1 MPDIDVKP
9 RSRVVT
15 DGIEATT
22 SRGMLRAVGMGDED
36 WEKPQIGIASSWNE
50 ITPCNLSLDRLAQG
64 AKEGVH
70 SGGGYP
76 LQFGTISVSDG
87 ISMGHEGMHFSLVS
101 REVIADSVETVV
113 NAERLDGTVLL
124 AGCDKSLPGMLMAA
138 ARLDLASV
146 FLYAGSVMPG
156 YVKQADGTMK
166 EVTIIDSF
174 EGVGACKAGTMSEE
188 ELKKIECAIVPGEGA
203 CGGMYTANTMAS
215 VAEALGMSLPGSAAP
230 PSADRR
236 RDYYAHRSGEAV
248 VNMLR
253 HGITARQILT
263 KEAFENAI
271 AVAMALGGST
281 NVVLHLLAIAHEA
294 EVELSLDD
302 FNRIGSKVPH
312 LADMKPF
319 GKYVMVDVDRNGGIP
334 VIMKALLDA
343 GLLHGDVMT
352 VTGKTLAENLAEIDP
367 PALDGEVFRTLDNP
381 IHATGGL
388 TILQGSFAPEGAVVK
403 TAGFDA
409 EVFEGPAR
417 VFDRERA
424 AMDAL
429 TEGQIQKGDVVVI
442 RYEGPKGGPGMREM
456 LAITAAIKG
465 AGLGKD
471 VLLLTDGRF
480 SGGTTG
486 LCIGHI
492 APEAVDAGPVAF
504 VRDGDRIRVDI
515 AARSLDLLVDDAELE
530 AREQAGPR
538 CPRATPAESSRSSR
552 SSSSP
557 PPRARSRASVD
568 TRTIA
573 TSPGKEHLMPT
584 EATPLSAAAGARRTP
599 EILTGS
605 GAVLRTLE
613 HLGITD
619 VFGLP
624 GGAIIPFYDELMAST
639 TIRHVLVRH
648 EQGAGHA
655 AEGYASASGKV
666 GVAIATSGPGATN
679 LVTAIADAYMDS
691 VPFIAITGQV
701 FSTLMGTD
709 AFQEADI
716 VGITMPITKHSFLV
730 TDPADVP
737 ATLAAAHLIATT
749 GRPGPVLVD
758 ITKDAQ
764 QKSAPYVWPPK
775 IDLPGYRPVT
785 KAHGKQIAAAAQLL
799 AEAERPVL
807 YVGGGVVRSGATAEL
822 LRFAEATGA
831 PVVTTL
837 MARGAFP
844 DSHPQ
849 HLGMPG
855 MHGTVPAVLGLQDS
869 DLIIALGAR
878 FDDRVTGKA
887 DEFAPNA
894 KVVHVDIDP
903 AEISKIRFA
912 DVPIVGDARE
922 VLVDLLDAWNG
933 VPADE
938 RASTADWW
946 TKLDQLRTDFPLG
959 YAEPTDGLL
968 APQAIIRRIGELSG
982 PRPCTPPVSVS
993 TRCGRRSSSSTS
1005 GRTPG

>member
-36 WEKPQIGIASSWNE
+36 WSKPQIGIASSWNE

-281 NVVLHLLAIAHEA
+281 NVILHLLAIAYEA

-343 GLLHGDVMT
+343 GLLHGECMT
-352 VTGKTLAENLAEIDP
+352 VTGKTVAENLAEIDP

-381 IHATGGL
+381 IHETGGL
-388 TILQGSFAPEGAVVK
+388 TVLQGSFAPEGAVVK

-409 EVFEGPAR
+409 SVFEGPAR

-429 TEGQIQKGDVVVI
+429 TEGKIEKGDVVVI

-515 AARSLDLLVDDAELE
+515 AARSLDLLVDPAELE
-530 AREQAGPR
+530 ARRDGWAPL
-538 CPRATPAESSRSSR
+538 
-552 SSSSP
+552 
-557 PPRARSRASVD
+557 PPRY
-568 TRTIA
+568 TRGVLA
-573 TSPGKEHLMPT
+573 KYAKLVK
-584 EATPLSAAAGARRTP
+584 SAAQ
-599 EILTGS
+599 
-605 GAVLRTLE
+605 GAV
-613 HLGITD
+613 
-619 VFGLP
+619 
-624 GGAIIPFYDELMAST
+624 
-639 TIRHVLVRH
+639 
-648 EQGAGHA
+648 
-655 AEGYASASGKV
+655 
-666 GVAIATSGPGATN
+666 
-679 LVTAIADAYMDS
+679 
-691 VPFIAITGQV
+691 TG
-701 FSTLMGTD
+701 
-709 AFQEADI
+709 
-716 VGITMPITKHSFLV
+716 
-730 TDPADVP
+730 
-737 ATLAAAHLIATT
+737 
-749 GRPGPVLVD
+749 
-758 ITKDAQ
+758 
-764 QKSAPYVWPPK
+764 
-775 IDLPGYRPVT
+775 
-785 KAHGKQIAAAAQLL
+785 
-799 AEAERPVL
+799 
-807 YVGGGVVRSGATAEL
+807 
-822 LRFAEATGA
+822 
-831 PVVTTL
+831 
-837 MARGAFP
+837 
-844 DSHPQ
+844 
-849 HLGMPG
+849 
-855 MHGTVPAVLGLQDS
+855 
-869 DLIIALGAR
+869 
-878 FDDRVTGKA
+878 
-887 DEFAPNA
+887 
-894 KVVHVDIDP
+894 
-903 AEISKIRFA
+903 
-912 DVPIVGDARE
+912 
-922 VLVDLLDAWNG
+922 
-933 VPADE
+933 
-938 RASTADWW
+938 
-946 TKLDQLRTDFPLG
+946 
-959 YAEPTDGLL
+959 
-968 APQAIIRRIGELSG
+968 
-982 PRPCTPPVSVS
+982 
-993 TRCGRRSSSSTS
+993 
-1005 GRTPG
+1005 

>member
-70 SGGGYP
+70 GGGGYP

-156 YVKQADGTMK
+156 YVKQADGSMK

-174 EGVGACKAGTMSEE
+174 EGVGACKAGTMSEA

-215 VAEALGMSLPGSAAP
+215 LAEALGMSLPGSAAP

-253 HGITARQILT
+253 LGLTARDVLT
-263 KEAFENAI
+263 REAFENAI
-271 AVAMALGGST
+271 TVLMALGGST
-281 NVVLHLLAIAHEA
+281 NAVLHLLAIAHEA

-319 GKYVMVDVDRNGGIP
+319 GRFVMKDIDQQGGIP
-334 VIMKALLDA
+334 VVMKALLDA
-343 GLLHGDVMT
+343 GLLHGECIT
-352 VTGKTLAENLAEIDP
+352 VTGKTVAENLAEIDP
-367 PALDGEVFRTLDNP
+367 PELDGEVFRKIDNP

-409 EVFEGPAR
+409 DVFEGPAR

-429 TEGQIQKGDVVVI
+429 TEGRIQKGDVIVI

-515 AARSLDLLVDDAELE
+515 PARSLDLLVDPAELE
-530 AREQAGPR
+530 ARRDGWAPL
-538 CPRATPAESSRSSR
+538 
-552 SSSSP
+552 
-557 PPRARSRASVD
+557 PPRY
-568 TRTIA
+568 TRGVLA
-573 TSPGKEHLMPT
+573 KYAKLVQ
-584 EATPLSAAAGARRTP
+584 SA
-599 EILTGS
+599 
-605 GAVLRTLE
+605 
-613 HLGITD
+613 
-619 VFGLP
+619 
-624 GGAIIPFYDELMAST
+624 
-639 TIRHVLVRH
+639 
-648 EQGAGHA
+648 
-655 AEGYASASGKV
+655 
-666 GVAIATSGPGATN
+666 
-679 LVTAIADAYMDS
+679 
-691 VPFIAITGQV
+691 
-701 FSTLMGTD
+701 
-709 AFQEADI
+709 
-716 VGITMPITKHSFLV
+716 
-730 TDPADVP
+730 
-737 ATLAAAHLIATT
+737 
-749 GRPGPVLVD
+749 
-758 ITKDAQ
+758 
-764 QKSAPYVWPPK
+764 
-775 IDLPGYRPVT
+775 
-785 KAHGKQIAAAAQLL
+785 
-799 AEAERPVL
+799 
-807 YVGGGVVRSGATAEL
+807 
-822 LRFAEATGA
+822 
-831 PVVTTL
+831 
-837 MARGAFP
+837 
-844 DSHPQ
+844 
-849 HLGMPG
+849 
-855 MHGTVPAVLGLQDS
+855 
-869 DLIIALGAR
+869 ALGA
-878 FDDRVTGKA
+878 VTG
-887 DEFAPNA
+887 
-894 KVVHVDIDP
+894 
-903 AEISKIRFA
+903 
-912 DVPIVGDARE
+912 
-922 VLVDLLDAWNG
+922 
-933 VPADE
+933 
-938 RASTADWW
+938 
-946 TKLDQLRTDFPLG
+946 
-959 YAEPTDGLL
+959 
-968 APQAIIRRIGELSG
+968 
-982 PRPCTPPVSVS
+982 
-993 TRCGRRSSSSTS
+993 
-1005 GRTPG
+1005 